1 MVVAHRKFIARSG
14 HTDASN
20 AEPSRPSHLDFTSRA
35 PFRSPV
41 PCLQIVPLRVV
52 LPSTKEVAMGKH
64 SEKDDDEPKGGRPG
78 PADHGREG
86 GMATR
91 ENAPELTEPDS
102 ED

>member
-1 MVVAHRKFIARSG
+1 MRLFAVSLCPRS
-14 HTDASN
+14 
-20 AEPSRPSHLDFTSRA
+20 
-35 PFRSPV
+35 
-41 PCLQIVPLRVV
+41 QIVPVRVV
-52 LPSTKEVAMGKH
+52 LPSTKEVAMARH

-91 ENAPELTEPDS
+91 ENAPELTEPER